1 MSYKLPLTIKGVVMN
16 STMHAQE
23 RMSQRGI
30 SRAMVEYVIEHG
42 TPECDRVILGRK
54 EALQMLED
62 LREQQRILTKI
73 LDKGGVVVVA
83 AGDKVITTYNCQRR
97 NH

>member
-1 MSYKLPLTIKGVVMN
+1 MN
-16 STMHAQE
+16 STVHAQE

-42 TPECDRVILGRK
+42 TPELDRVVLGRK
-54 EALQMLED
+54 EARQILDSLQ
-62 LREQQRILTKI
+62 EQQRILMKI

-83 AGDKVITTYNCQRR
+83 NGTSVITTYNCQRR
-97 NH
+97 AH

>member
-1 MSYKLPLTIKGVVMN
+1 MD

-30 SRAMVEYVIEHG
+30 SKAMVEFVLEHG
-42 TPECDRVILGRK
+42 TPEQDKVILGRK
-54 EALQMLED
+54 DALTLLESLQD
-62 LREQQRILTKI
+62 QQRILKKI

-83 AGDKVITTYNCQRR
+83 TDRVITTYNSQRR
-97 NH
+97 AH